1 MLNGAD
7 PVLRRSYLE
16 LADGSGQLPHAP
28 GIVPELLERVLPVH
42 ELVPVDVWLPGC
54 PPSAA
59 RIRTALEPLLAGEMP
74 QLSGAD
80 QIRFG

>member
-1 MLNGAD
+1 
-7 PVLRRSYLE
+7 
-16 LADGSGQLPHAP
+16 
-28 GIVPELLERVLPVH
+28 LPVH

-59 RIRTALEPLLAGEMP
+59 RIRAALEPLLDGEMP
-74 QLSGAD
+74 QLSGSD